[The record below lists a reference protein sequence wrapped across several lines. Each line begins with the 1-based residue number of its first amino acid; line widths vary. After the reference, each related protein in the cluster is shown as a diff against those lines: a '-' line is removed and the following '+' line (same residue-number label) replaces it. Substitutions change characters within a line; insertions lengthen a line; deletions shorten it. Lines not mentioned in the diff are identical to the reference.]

1 MYSGGFHCCSSLR
14 CQARME
20 DITAGNWRM
29 QPEAEHTVQCL
40 DSSSRWMSGQWDN
53 FFSWYFGTARSPV
66 TVVQLGTLYISLL
79 FLFCYVL
86 VSHHYA
92 SNLSSFLYLSLSF
105 SLQIE
110 NLLEQLK
117 DKDKQLAG
125 LRERVQ
131 GLQTDSSNTDTAL
144 ATLEE
149 ALSEKVQNRGRD
161 DGRVRMAKE

>member
-1 MYSGGFHCCSSLR
+1 M
-14 CQARME
+14 
-20 DITAGNWRM
+20 
-29 QPEAEHTVQCL
+29 
-40 DSSSRWMSGQWDN
+40 
-53 FFSWYFGTARSPV
+53 
-66 TVVQLGTLYISLL
+66 LL
-79 FLFCYVL
+79 
-86 VSHHYA
+86 SNQYA
-92 SNLSSFLYLSLSF
+92 ANLSSFLSLSLSF

-149 ALSEKVQNRGRD
+149 ALSEKVRD
-161 DGRVRMAKE
+161 EGRVRMALLNRIQVKTGCQH

>member
-1 MYSGGFHCCSSLR
+1 MLLIFKIPGQNGNLR
-14 CQARME
+14 IR
-20 DITAGNWRM
+20 
-29 QPEAEHTVQCL
+29 PEAEHTIKCL
-40 DSSSRWMSGQWDN
+40 ELSFG
-53 FFSWYFGTARSPV
+53 FF
-66 TVVQLGTLYISLL
+66 LYLQVGYIRHTIFRLILIFFAHYSNIYCY
-79 FLFCYVL
+79 CYVL
-86 VSHHYA
+86 VSCHHDP
-92 SNLSSFLYLSLSF
+92 NLSSSLFLSLAF

-149 ALSEKVQNRGRD
+149 ALSEKVQNRGR
-161 DGRVRMAKE
+161 AKERVKMSF

>member
-1 MYSGGFHCCSSLR
+1 MPH
-14 CQARME
+14 
-20 DITAGNWRM
+20 
-29 QPEAEHTVQCL
+29 
-40 DSSSRWMSGQWDN
+40 
-53 FFSWYFGTARSPV
+53 
-66 TVVQLGTLYISLL
+66 
-79 FLFCYVL
+79 FL
-86 VSHHYA
+86 
-92 SNLSSFLYLSLSF
+92 

-149 ALSEKVQNRGRD
+149 ALSEKVQNRGRGK
-161 DGRVRMAKE
+161 GRPDIVKSQRKPKLEAKKG